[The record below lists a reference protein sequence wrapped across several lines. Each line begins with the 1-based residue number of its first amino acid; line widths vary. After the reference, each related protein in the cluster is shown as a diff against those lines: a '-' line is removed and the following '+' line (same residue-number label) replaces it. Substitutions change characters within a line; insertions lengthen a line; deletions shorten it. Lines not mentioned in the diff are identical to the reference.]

1 MKLSLC
7 VIVRDEIAHL
17 DDCLDSIEHLVDE
30 IVIVDTGSEDGTWE
44 LVQRR
49 ADIFDQI
56 EWEGFAAARN
66 HCQGLATGDWIVI
79 LDADEVISDT
89 TGWKKGI
96 EAAASGEYDAV
107 AFVLFNQLPDDQILN
122 SDRIWQVRMYGRRP
136 EITWI
141 GSVHNQIAHALQK
154 YPLDGK
160 EAKFFQAKVLIDH
173 KGYNLPKEVMQK
185 KYIAR
190 MASLAEELK
199 KAKDPKTK
207 AYYQFQTAN
216 ALFMQSQYDDALTF
230 IRDCNFK
237 HMTVENAYSTS
248 LMAVHCCHILGVEK
262 EGMEFAKGMLDMNPD
277 ESMSFLMMGLAYLSG
292 GRYQAA
298 YNFLG
303 ATMAMVQMKGMQY
316 KYSLDQHYIAAACG
330 EAALNLKRYGDAKE
344 LFKMHLQKY
353 QTERIVELEA
363 AIIPMDQA
371 VAQGMVQANG
381 QMLPE
386 AGPLANPGDGVS
398 IPDVRTSD
406 LESPSEES
414 PSDVPA
420 PK

>member
-7 VIVRDEIAHL
+7 MIVKDEIAYL
-17 DDCLDSIEHLVDE
+17 DECLDSIEHLVDE

-49 ADIFDQI
+49 ADIYDQI
-56 EWEGFAAARN
+56 EWTGFCDARN

-79 LDADEVISDT
+79 LDADETISDT

-96 EAAASGEYDAV
+96 EAAESGEFDAV

-122 SDRIWQVRMYGRRP
+122 SDRIWQVRMYGKRP

-141 GSVHNQIAHALQK
+141 GSVHNQIAHALQQH
-154 YPLDGK
+154 PLNKK

-173 KGYNLPKEVMQK
+173 KGYNLPREVMKK
-185 KYIAR
+185 KYVAR
-190 MASLAEELK
+190 MAALAEELE

-207 AYYQFQTAN
+207 SYYQFQTAN
-216 ALFMQSQYDDALTF
+216 AFFMQNQYDDALKF
-230 IRDCNFK
+230 IRDCDFK
-237 HMTVENAYSTS
+237 NMTVENAYSTS

-262 EGMEFAKGMLDMNPD
+262 EGMKYAKGMLDMNPD
-277 ESMSFLMMGLAYLSG
+277 ESMSFLMMGLTYLSSG
-292 GRYQAA
+292 KFQAA

-303 ATMAMVQMKGMQY
+303 ATMAMTQMKGMQY

-353 QTERIVELEA
+353 QTERIVQLEA
-363 AIIPMDQA
+363 AIIPMEQA
-371 VAQGMVQANG
+371 VAQGMVGPNG
-381 QMLPE
+381 QTPPGATLQASLEDE
-386 AGPLANPGDGVS
+386 AV
-398 IPDVRTSD
+398 IPDVRTSG
-406 LESPSEES
+406 LVSPSEEN
-414 PSDVPA
+414 PSDSSA